1 MLLKCGVCKLFW
13 KVLKKRVYVDVFK
26 PSLWLGCSK
35 PVCVVLCVCVK
46 LLSLILR
53 GEHTN
58 TLRACGSKLL
68 QILVD
73 FKKRLFQDGGEY
85 YVL

>member
-1 MLLKCGVCKLFW
+1 MWTLLNLVCGS
-13 KVLKKRVYVDVFK
+13 DVQNRLCCFM
-26 PSLWLGCSK
+26 
-35 PVCVVLCVCVK
+35 CVCVK
-46 LLSLILR
+46 LLSLILH

-58 TLRACGSKLL
+58 TLRACGSKVL

-73 FKKRLFQDGGEY
+73 FKKKRLFQDGGEY

>member
-1 MLLKCGVCKLFW
+1 MWTLLSLVCGSDVQNPSVLF
-13 KVLKKRVYVDVFK
+13 Y
-26 PSLWLGCSK
+26 
-35 PVCVVLCVCVK
+35 VCVK

-58 TLRACGSKLL
+58 TLRACGSKAL

-73 FKKRLFQDGGEY
+73 FKKRLFQNGGEY

>member
-1 MLLKCGVCKLFW
+1 MWTLLSLVCGS
-13 KVLKKRVYVDVFK
+13 DVQN
-26 PSLWLGCSK
+26 PS
-35 PVCVVLCVCVK
+35 CVVLCVCVK